1 MTMKLY
7 YKPGA
12 CALACHISIRE
23 AKLDI
28 PIEKASKGKLD
39 DGTEFAR
46 INPKNY
52 TPVLQ
57 LEDGQVLT
65 EGAVI
70 MQYIGDR
77 APKTKLIS
85 PPSSLERYREQEWLN
100 YIATE
105 IHKGFSP
112 FFSPKVGEYANTV
125 RESMSAKFDFL
136 SRHLESK
143 QYLMGDRYTV
153 ADGYL
158 YTILRWVKEPH
169 MELTRWPVLV
179 AYRDRVAQRPAV
191 QEALKEEGLT

>member
-1 MTMKLY
+1 MMKLY

-12 CALACHISIRE
+12 CALACHISLRE

-39 DGTEFAR
+39 DGSDFAR
-46 INPKNY
+46 INPKGY

-57 LEDGQVLT
+57 LEDGQILT

-77 APKTKLIS
+77 APKSKIIS

-100 YIATE
+100 YIASE

-112 FFSPKVGEYANTV
+112 FFSPKAGEYANVV
-125 RESMSAKFDFL
+125 RESLSAKFDFL
-136 SRHLESK
+136 SRHLETR
-143 QYLMGDRYTV
+143 QYLMGDRFTV
-153 ADGYL
+153 ADAYL
-158 YTILRWVKEPH
+158 YTVLRWVKEPY
-169 MELTRWPVLV
+169 MELTRWPTLV
-179 AYRDRVAQRPAV
+179 TYRDRVAQRPAV
-191 QEALKEEGLT
+191 QQALKEEGIA